1 MAAQIQSKVIAPI
14 AKGPVVS
21 LSRDDLAV
29 NDVVELTA
37 LGGGTF
43 FQWTLVFV
51 PEGSTAV
58 LTPPANAATAGPVEF
73 TVDKVGP
80 YLVRLVWNAGL
91 ADESTQYVRLRAP
104 TASLGLHLVAAGER
118 RDSSGVIPVDVDI
131 EGWANE
137 QNFNLQAL
145 ETAAITRYYPSHFP
159 MGPIPASVAVYNGWA
174 SAASTLVGVSVF
186 MGTVNTQGNFT
197 FGVANVATAG
207 TPLLGGGVFDMNTL
221 AAGVVTT
228 IPLKAAGDPDLS
240 FAAQGRWDVNLDSD
254 DAGFDGGGVYIEL
267 IFEAK

>member
-1 MAAQIQSKVIAPI
+1 MAAEIRSTIP
-14 AKGPVVS
+14 AKPTVDNA
-21 LSRDDLAV
+21 SRDDLV
-29 NDVVELTA
+29 VLDVVTLEA
-37 LGGGTF
+37 VPPGLGTTWA
-43 FQWTLVFV
+43 WTLVFV
-51 PEGSTAV
+51 PEASTAV
-58 LTPPANAATAGPVEF
+58 LTPAVNTTTSGPVAF

-80 YLVRLVWNAGL
+80 YLIRLVVDAGL
-91 ADESTQYVRLRAP
+91 ATESTQYVRLRAL
-104 TASLGLHLVAAGER
+104 TASLNLKLVAAGER
-118 RDSSGVIPVDVDI
+118 RDSTGVVPVDVSS

-137 QNFNLQAL
+137 QNFNLQSL
-145 ETAAITRYYPSHFP
+145 ETAAITRSYPYHFP
-159 MGPIPASVAVYNGWA
+159 MAATPASVAVYNGWA

-207 TPLLGGGVFDMNTL
+207 NPLLGGGVFDMNTL

-254 DAGFDGGGVYIEL
+254 DAGFDGNDIYIEL
-267 IFEAK
+267 IFGVS